1 MDVEMERDEKE
12 ILEEKVRQLLVFR
25 NIDTSGV
32 NTDCRAGA
40 ACC

>member
-25 NIDTSGV
+25 NIDTCDV